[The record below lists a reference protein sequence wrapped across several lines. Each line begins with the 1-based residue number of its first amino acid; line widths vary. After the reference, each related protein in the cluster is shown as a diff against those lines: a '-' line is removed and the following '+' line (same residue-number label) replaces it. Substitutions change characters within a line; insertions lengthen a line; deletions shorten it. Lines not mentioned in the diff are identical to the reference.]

1 MIIQQK
7 QEEDIFVCI
16 EQWCREY
23 QNKVIKNSKQLPLID
38 LSVGNPDLP
47 PNEIWKKKLC
57 SAIQQQDMHGY
68 ADFTPEINQKLR
80 ASFSDYF
87 NRRFI
92 SDDRYTIEAEKH
104 VIDFAGS
111 KEGIFFSLFC
121 LLSPGDTVLM
131 PDPSYSVYHS
141 CIQKI
146 GAKVE
151 FFSCDIKGQPD
162 LSSITAAQLSKA
174 QLMVLCSP
182 NNPTTD
188 SIEESV
194 LDEILAFAEQ
204 HKLTIILDR
213 AYAEIQFTNTP
224 FAKNLP
230 GSLLSRPKALERV
243 IELHSLSKSCS
254 IAGWRVGFIVGAE
267 SIINKLKSIRF
278 NTNFGLFLPI
288 QAVVTDMLDSLEEI
302 AQQNSIIY
310 EQRIN
315 YFINQLSEAGWNIA
329 KPKGTFFIWT
339 PVPKTIKSM
348 SDRTFVKELLNETG
362 VLISP
367 GSGFGSAGSNYVRI
381 ALVQNEEKL
390 KEAASR
396 IKRWL
401 NRITV

>member
-1 MIIQQK
+1 MTIQEQK
-7 QEEDIFVCI
+7 EDIFICI

-23 QNKVIKNSKQLPLID
+23 QNKVIKNQKQLPLID
-38 LSVGNPDLP
+38 LSIGNPDLS

-68 ADFTPEINQKLR
+68 ADFKPEINQKLR
-80 ASFSDYF
+80 ASFSHYF
-87 NRRFI
+87 NRRFF
-92 SDDRYTIEAEKH
+92 SNDRHTIDAEKH
-104 VIDFAGS
+104 IIDFAGS

-121 LLSPGDTVLM
+121 LLKAGDTVLM
-131 PDPSYSVYHS
+131 PDASYSVYHN
-141 CIQKI
+141 CIKKI

-151 FFSCDIKGQPD
+151 FFPCDIKGQPD
-162 LSSITAAQLSKA
+162 LGSITAAQLSNAK
-174 QLMVLCSP
+174 LMVLCSP
-182 NNPTTD
+182 NNPTTHC
-188 SIEESV
+188 IEETV
-194 LDEILAFAEQ
+194 LDEILTFAEQ

-213 AYAEIQFTNTP
+213 AYAEIQFTNTSLS
-224 FAKNLP
+224 KNLP
-230 GSLLSRPKALERV
+230 GSLLSRPKAFERV
-243 IELHSLSKSCS
+243 IELYSLSKSCG

-267 SIINKLKSIRF
+267 SIIKRLKSIRF

-288 QAVVTDMLDSLEEI
+288 QAVVADMLDSLEEI
-302 AQQNSIIY
+302 AQHNSIIY

-315 YFINQLSEAGWNIA
+315 YFISQLSEAGWNIE

-339 PVPKTIKSM
+339 PLPKTIKPM

-390 KEAASR
+390 KDATTR
-396 IKRWL
+396 IKQWL
-401 NRITV
+401 NMIAI